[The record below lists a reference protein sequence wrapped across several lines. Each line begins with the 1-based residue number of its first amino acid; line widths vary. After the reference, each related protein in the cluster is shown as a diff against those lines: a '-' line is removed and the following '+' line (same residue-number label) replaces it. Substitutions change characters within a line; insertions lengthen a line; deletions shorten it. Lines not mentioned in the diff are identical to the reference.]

1 MILEIPRENVDT
13 LFEKTSPS
21 LSEDLRDNVINA
33 RKIQQERYRGTQL
46 FSNATLTSK
55 EIHTYITLDTQA
67 ELFLKQAAQKMHLS

>member
-13 LFEKTSPS
+13 LFEKTPPS